1 MFTTII
7 HSASLDEAA
16 QNRLLVATAGELT
29 PCQGY
34 YRLSHEQVLSLEERE
49 QLSHYLQCD
58 INTLP
63 PGFVPSQ
70 VRLVISDMDS
80 TLINIECI
88 DEIADF
94 LDLKP
99 QVSAITEQAMRGEI
113 DFETSLTRRVALL
126 KGVDQ
131 GALQRVYDERLQLNP
146 GGEQMLAALRAA
158 DIRFALVSGG
168 FTYFTERLRE
178 RHGLDYTRANTLDID
193 AGQLTGRVLGAI
205 VGAQAKAD
213 FLLELCEQHHIQPS
227 QVVAMGD
234 GANDLKMMQLAGLS
248 LAYHAKPKVRA
259 QASAAFNHGG
269 LNQLLHLLG
278 L

>member
-1 MFTTII
+1 MFTTIV
-7 HSASLDEAA
+7 HADTLDQAA
-16 QNRLLVATAGELT
+16 KNQLLTATSGDLAQ
-29 PCQGY
+29 CHGY
-34 YRLSHEQVLSLEERE
+34 YRLRHACEISNEQRE
-49 QLSHYLQCD
+49 IMSQRMGCD

-63 PGFVPSQ
+63 PGFAPDQ

-131 GALQRVYDERLQLNP
+131 FALQKVFDERLRLNP
-146 GGEQMLAALRAA
+146 GGEAMLAGLRAA
-158 DIRFALVSGG
+158 GIPFALVSGG

-178 RHGLDYTRANTLDID
+178 RHGLDYSRANTLSIE
-193 AGQLTGRVLGAI
+193 AGQLTGHVLGDI

-213 FLLELCEQHHIQPS
+213 FLLELCEQLHIQPS

-234 GANDLKMMQLAGLS
+234 GANDLKMMRLAGLS
-248 LAYHAKPKVRA
+248 LAYHAKPKVQA
-259 QASAAFNHGG
+259 EASAAFNHGG
-269 LNQLLHLLG
+269 LDQLLHLLA